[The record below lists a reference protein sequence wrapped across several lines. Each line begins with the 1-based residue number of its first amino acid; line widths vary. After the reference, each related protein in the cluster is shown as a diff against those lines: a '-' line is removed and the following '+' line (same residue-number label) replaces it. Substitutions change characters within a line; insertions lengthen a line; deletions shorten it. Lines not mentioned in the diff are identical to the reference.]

1 MFFIANTGVLKL
13 PVVMIAKDKTIH
25 MIVKYDTFPFIETN
39 YIVILYKKSVEEFY
53 N

>member
-13 PVVMIAKDKTIH
+13 PVVTTAKDRTIH
-25 MIVKYDTFPFIETN
+25 MIAKYDTFPFNETN
-39 YIVILYKKSVEEFY
+39 YIDILYKKSVEEFY